1 MKKTLKTILLERTD
15 TIEYR
20 AVRKQL
26 MTVAQ
31 NGGNQLL
38 RMNIEPKTVTQLQNE
53 MLTVELIEDHGYK
66 KYKIS
71 W

>member
-1 MKKTLKTILLERTD
+1 MKKTLKNILLERTK

-20 AVRKQL
+20 AIRKQC
-26 MTVAQ
+26 MNIAQ
-31 NGGNQLL
+31 NGGNQIFKIKITEETIIML
-38 RMNIEPKTVTQLQNE
+38 KNE
-53 MLTVELIEDHGYK
+53 MLTVEKINDGTE

>member
-1 MKKTLKTILLERTD
+1 MKKTLANILTERTK

-20 AVRKQL
+20 AIRKQC
-26 MTVAQ
+26 MNIAQ
-31 NGGNQLL
+31 NSGNQLL
-38 RMNIEPKTVTQLQNE
+38 LMHIKPDTITMLQNE
-53 MLTVELIEDHGYK
+53 MLTVAEIQDHGYK

>member
-1 MKKTLKTILLERTD
+1 MKKTLKNILIERTK

-20 AVRKQL
+20 AIRKQC
-26 MTVAQ
+26 MNVAQ
-31 NGGNQLL
+31 NGGNQVL
-38 RMNIEPKTVTQLQNE
+38 RIRITPETIVMLQNE
-53 MLTVELIEDHGYK
+53 MLTVELINDGTE

>member
-1 MKKTLKTILLERTD
+1 MKKTLKNILLERTK

-20 AVRKQL
+20 AIRKQC
-26 MTVAQ
+26 MNIAQ
-31 NGGNQLL
+31 NGGNQVFKIRITEETIIIL
-38 RMNIEPKTVTQLQNE
+38 KNE
-53 MLTVELIEDHGYK
+53 MLTVEKINDGTE

>member
-1 MKKTLKTILLERTD
+1 MKKTLKTILNERIK

-20 AVRKQL
+20 AIRKQC
-26 MTVAQ
+26 MTIAQ
-31 NGGNQLL
+31 NKGTFML
-38 RMNIEPKTVTQLQNE
+38 RINITPETIIMLQNE
-53 MLTVELIEDHGYK
+53 MLTVEKINDGTE

>member
-1 MKKTLKTILLERTD
+1 MKKTLATRLKERTE

-20 AVRKQL
+20 AIVKKL
-26 MTVAQ
+26 MVVAQ
-31 NGGNQLL
+31 NKGNFILL
-38 RMNIEPKTVTQLQNE
+38 MNIQPNTIIMLQNE

>member
-1 MKKTLKTILLERTD
+1 MKKTLKNILLERTD
-15 TIEYR
+15 TIEFR

-26 MTVAQ
+26 MNVAQ
-31 NGGNQLL
+31 NGGNSVL
-38 RMNIEPKTVTQLQNE
+38 RLTLQPKTITQLQNE
-53 MLTVELIEDHGYK
+53 MLTVEQIEEYGTK

>member
-1 MKKTLKTILLERTD
+1 MKNTLKNILIERTN

-20 AVRKQL
+20 AIGKQL
-26 MTVAQ
+26 MNVAQ
-31 NGGNQLL
+31 NKGNQILL
-38 RMNIEPKTVTQLQNE
+38 MHIQPDTITMLQNE
-53 MLTVELIEDHGYK
+53 MLTVTEIKDHGYK